1 MRSIQDTAYPR
12 LRSRVTAHD
21 LAQHFTP
28 TANELALATRST
40 RGLSTRIGFLILL
53 KTFQRLGAFP
63 LLAEL
68 PQAICTHIARVAGGS
83 VTSEELQRYD
93 AAGTRGRHLAVIRAY
108 LQVQPYGA
116 AARRTVLTAMVEAA
130 ASKDDLA
137 DLINIGLEELVRQHY
152 ELPVFSTLESAA
164 RHARALV
171 SRSLYAQVVAA
182 LSDVARQQ
190 LLALLD
196 VTPGATHS
204 PWERLK
210 ADAGK
215 PTLKNLREWEEHLRW
230 LDARNVG
237 VEALQ
242 PLTAVKVQRFAAEA
256 RTLDA
261 ARMRELSEPK
271 RLTLLASLVAL
282 QAARVRDDLAE
293 MFVKRMARVQH
304 QAREALAT
312 YRQNH
317 AQQTDQLVATL
328 REVVT
333 VHQGPG
339 TADERLAAIDAVI
352 GAAKGKALLAACDA
366 YIGHSANSHF
376 PFLWDPFKVD
386 RAALFRL
393 LGSLELR
400 STSQDTGLE
409 EAVRFLLANQH
420 RNGDWLDTAETT
432 VRRGGPLTWTPLV
445 GLSWIPDSWWRLLSD
460 LNPRPAAPR
469 RVRRRMF
476 EVCICV
482 HVFWALKAGN
492 LAVVNSEA
500 FADYRKQLVDDDEFK
515 RLVAVYGDQVEL
527 PTTGVAFVAHWQQA
541 LERAARTADEAFP
554 ANQAVTLENGEPRV
568 RRPKRRPTPPG
579 LRKLESVIADGLGD
593 VKILDV
599 LTDTNVWLQWTRCF
613 GPVSGH
619 AAKLSESTK
628 RYLLT
633 VLCYGCQIGA
643 SQLARALSTVDR
655 RQIGWVNL
663 RHITEEALDNAN
675 RLIINAYHRFTLPGH
690 WGDGHSVAADGTKW
704 DLYEQNLMAEYH
716 IRYGGYGGIG
726 YYHVSDTYIALF
738 SHFIPCGVW
747 EAVYILDGLLQNTSD
762 IQPDTVHADT
772 QGQNEAVFGLAALLG
787 IKLMPRIRNWKH
799 LTFYRPSREARYEHL
814 DELFTGIIDWE
825 LIATHLPDM
834 LRVVVSI
841 KAGRILPSTILR
853 RLSSYNQQN
862 TLNQAFRELGR
873 VVRTMF
879 LLEYLSDEELRVT
892 INAATNKNESFN
904 HFVQWLAF
912 GGDGTITE
920 NDRDA
925 QRKLVKY
932 NHLVANCVIFYN
944 VFAMSRVLAELER
957 KGEEI
962 HDGALAA
969 LSPYVTSHINRLGQY
984 EFDRK
989 RRPPELD
996 FDLFT
1001 RSAPPRPAPAPSST
1015 TAGA

>member
-12 LRSRVTAHD
+12 LRSRLTAHE
-21 LAQHFTP
+21 LTHHYTP
-28 TANELALATRST
+28 TPDELALAKRST
-40 RGLSTRIGFLILL
+40 RGLPARIGFLILL
-53 KTFQRLGAFP
+53 KAFQRLGAFP

-68 PQAICTHIARVAGGS
+68 PLAICTHIARVVGGK
-83 VTSEELQRYD
+83 VTPEKLQRYD

-116 AARRTVLTAMVEAA
+116 AARRAMLTAMVEAA

-137 DLINIGLEELVRQHY
+137 DLINIGLEELVRQHF
-152 ELPVFSTLESAA
+152 ELPVFATLESAA

-171 SRSLYAQVVAA
+171 SRSLYAQVVVA
-182 LSDVARQQ
+182 LSDAARQQ
-190 LLALLD
+190 LQALLD
-196 VTPGATHS
+196 VAPGATYS

-210 ADAGK
+210 TDAGK
-215 PTLKNLREWEEHLRW
+215 PTLKNLRDWEAHLRW
-230 LDARNVG
+230 LDTQNVG

-271 RLTLLASLVAL
+271 RLTLLASLVAA

-304 QAREALAT
+304 EARDALAS
-312 YRQNH
+312 YRKNH

-328 REVVT
+328 REVIT
-333 VHQGPG
+333 AHQSPG
-339 TADERLAAIDAVI
+339 TAEKRLAAIDAVI
-352 GAAKGKALLAACDA
+352 GTKGEALLSACDA
-366 YIGHSANSHF
+366 YIGHGANSHL
-376 PFLWDPFKVD
+376 PFLWDPFKDD

-400 STSQDTGLE
+400 STTQDTGLE
-409 EAVRFLLANQH
+409 EAVHFLLANQH
-420 RNGDWLDTAETT
+420 RNGDWLDTAET
-432 VRRGGPLTWTPLV
+432 VIRRNEPLTWKPLV
-445 GLSWIPDSWWRLLSD
+445 NLSWIPDSWWRLLSTVI
-460 LNPRPAAPR
+460 PRPAIPR

-482 HVFWALKAGN
+482 HVFWALKSGN

-500 FADYRKQLVDDDEFK
+500 FADYRKQLVDDDEFN
-515 RLVAVYGDQVEL
+515 RLVAVYGEQVEL
-527 PTTGVAFVAHWQQA
+527 PTTGAAFVAHWQQA
-541 LERAARTADEAFP
+541 LERAASAADKAFP

-568 RRPKRRPTPPG
+568 RRPQRRPTPPG
-579 LRKLESVIADGLGD
+579 LRKLEQQITSGLDD
-593 VKILDV
+593 VKILDM
-599 LTDTNVWLQWTRCF
+599 LTDTNVWLEWTRCF

-619 AAKLSESTK
+619 AAKLSDRTK
-628 RYLLT
+628 SYLLAT
-633 VLCYGCQIGA
+633 LCYGCQIGA
-643 SQLARALSTVDR
+643 SQLARTLGSHDR
-655 RQIGWVNL
+655 RHLAWVNL
-663 RHITEEALDNAN
+663 RHITEDAIDNAN

-690 WGDGHSVAADGTKW
+690 WGDGHSVSADGTKW

-814 DELFTGIIDWE
+814 DELFTGTIDWE

-841 KAGRILPSTILR
+841 KAGRIVPSTILR

-873 VVRTMF
+873 VVRTIF
-879 LLEYLSDEELRVT
+879 LLEYLGDEELRVT

-912 GGDGTITE
+912 GGDRTISS

-944 VFAMSRVLAELER
+944 VFAMSRVLADLER
-957 KGEEI
+957 RGEVI
-962 HDGALAA
+962 HDTALAA
-969 LSPYVTSHINRLGQY
+969 LSPYVTRHINRLGHY

-996 FDLFT
+996 FTLFT
-1001 RSAPPRPAPAPSST
+1001 RPAPPRPGSAQPPSPAV
-1015 TAGA
+1015 A

>member
-12 LRSRVTAHD
+12 LRSRVTALD
-21 LAQHFTP
+21 LAHHYTP
-28 TANELALATRST
+28 TADELALAKQST
-40 RGLSTRIGFLILL
+40 RGLPARVGFLILL
-53 KTFQRLGAFP
+53 KAFQRLGAFP

-68 PQAICTHIARVAGGS
+68 PLAICTHIARAASGS
-83 VTSEELQRYD
+83 VTPEDLQRYD
-93 AAGTRGRHLAVIRAY
+93 ASGTRGRHLAVIRAY
-108 LQVQPYGA
+108 LQVQPYGH
-116 AARRTVLTAMVEAA
+116 AARRAMLTAMVEAA
-130 ASKDDLA
+130 RSKDDLA
-137 DLINIGLEELVRQHY
+137 DLINIGLEELVRQRF
-152 ELPVFSTLESAA
+152 ELPVFPTLESAA

-171 SRSLYAQVVAA
+171 SRTLYAQVVAA
-182 LSDVARQQ
+182 LSDAARQQ

-196 VTPGATHS
+196 VAPGAIHS

-215 PTLKNLREWEEHLRW
+215 PTLKNLREWEAHLRW

-242 PLTAVKVQRFAAEA
+242 ALPAVKVQRFAAEA

-271 RLTLLASLVAL
+271 RLTLLASLVAV
-282 QAARVRDDLAE
+282 QAARVRDELAE
-293 MFVKRMARVQH
+293 MFVKRMARVQR

-312 YRQNH
+312 YRKNH
-317 AQQTDQLVATL
+317 AQQTDHLVATL

-333 VHQGPG
+333 AHQSPG
-339 TADERLAAIDAVI
+339 TADQRLAAIDAVI
-352 GAAKGKALLAACDA
+352 GAKGEALLAACDA
-366 YIGHSANSHF
+366 YIGHSTNSHF
-376 PFLWDPFKVD
+376 PFLWNPFKDD

-400 STSQDTGLE
+400 STTEDTGLE

-420 RNGDWLDTAETT
+420 RNGDWLDTAETI
-432 VRRGGPLTWTPLV
+432 VRRGAPLIWKPLV
-445 GLSWIPDSWWRLLSD
+445 DLSWIPDSWWRLLSD
-460 LNPRPAAPR
+460 LIPRPAAPR

-476 EVCICV
+476 EVCVCV

-492 LAVVNSEA
+492 LAVVNSDN
-500 FADYRKQLVDDDEFK
+500 FADYRQQLVDDDEFK
-515 RLVAVYGDQVEL
+515 RLVAVYGEQVEL
-527 PTTGVAFVAHWQQA
+527 PTTGAAFVAHWQQA
-541 LERAARTADEAFP
+541 LERAARTADQAFP

-568 RRPKRRPTPPG
+568 SRPKPRPTPPG
-579 LRKLESVIADGLGD
+579 LRKLEKQIASGLGD

-599 LTDTNVWLQWTRCF
+599 LTDTDVWLQWTRCF

-619 AAKLSESTK
+619 AAKLSDSAK
-628 RYLLT
+628 RYLLAT
-633 VLCYGCQIGA
+633 LCYGCQIGA
-643 SQLARALSTVDR
+643 SQLARALGSVDR
-655 RQIGWVNL
+655 RQLGWVHL

-675 RLIINAYHRFTLPGH
+675 RLIINAYHRFALPGH

-772 QGQNEAVFGLAALLG
+772 HGQNEAVFGLAALLG

-799 LTFYRPSREARYEHL
+799 LTFYRPSRDTHYEHL
-814 DELFTGIIDWE
+814 DELFTDTIDWG

-841 KAGRILPSTILR
+841 KAGRIVPSTILR
-853 RLSSYNQQN
+853 RLSTYNQQN
-862 TLNQAFRELGR
+862 TLYQAFRELGR
-873 VVRTMF
+873 VVRTIF
-879 LLEYLSDEELRVT
+879 LLEYLGDEELRVT

-904 HFVQWLAF
+904 RFVQWLAF
-912 GGDGTITE
+912 GGDRTITE

-944 VFAMSRVLAELER
+944 VFAMSRVMADLER
-957 KGEEI
+957 RGEVI
-962 HDGALAA
+962 HDAALAA
-969 LSPYVTSHINRLGQY
+969 LSPYITSHINRLGHY

-996 FDLFT
+996 FTLFT
-1001 RSAPPRPAPAPSST
+1001 RPAPPRPTASRRLT
-1015 TAGA
+1015 TAAS